1 MKIGLSGLKN
11 LIWALGIVLV
21 LLALLV
27 GLIFSFSQKRSGER
41 ESGTMILGE
50 TASRKDAKAKDG
62 VDGMAYVGQ
71 LNELPSTQKQG
82 LDYLFGDVTFLSDKT
97 LSGLADYSIN
107 YGDIPATIWTDNGG
121 GLTAVDAADT
131 PIIFVDGSMIT
142 PANAAMISQPKR
154 LVIYLGADGLADATR
169 ESFIEGYELLIN
181 SIRSNSPSTVVIV
194 CSIASVSNNYQGGD
208 GLTPTLVRQANDWI
222 RQVCIDTGAL
232 YADLA
237 SILNNDNG
245 QLKDEYLMPDG
256 RSIALAGITAVV
268 DYFRLHAV

>member
-11 LIWALGIVLV
+11 LIWALGIIFV

-41 ESGTMILGE
+41 ESGTMVLGE
-50 TASRKDAKAKDG
+50 TAPREKRSKDG
-62 VDGMAYVGQ
+62 VDGGMAYVGQ
-71 LNELPSTQKQG
+71 LNELPSSQKQG
-82 LDYLFGDVTFLSDKT
+82 LEYVFGMTFLTDRT

-107 YGDIPATIWTDNGG
+107 YGDTSATIWSDNGS
-121 GLTAVDAADT
+121 GLTAADAADT

-154 LVIYLGADGLADATR
+154 LVIYLGADGLAETTR
-169 ESFIEGYELLIN
+169 EAFIAGYELLIN
-181 SIRSNSPSTVVIV
+181 SIRSNSPNTVVIV
-194 CSIASVSNNYQGGD
+194 CSIASVSSNYQGSD
-208 GLTPTLVRQANDWI
+208 GLTPALIAQANEWI

-237 SILNNDNG
+237 SFLNDENG
-245 QLKDEYLMPDG
+245 QLRDEYLMPDG
-256 RSIALAGITAVV
+256 RSIALAGVTAVV
-268 DYFRLHAV
+268 DYLRMHAV

>member
-1 MKIGLSGLKN
+1 MKTGLSGIKN
-11 LIWALGIVLV
+11 LIWALGILVV

-27 GLIFSFSQKRSGER
+27 ALIFSFSQKYSGER

-50 TASRKDAKAKDG
+50 TMRQDQQKKNGIDAG
-62 VDGMAYVGQ
+62 LTNVGQ
-71 LNELPSTQKQG
+71 LNELPGSQKQG
-82 LDYLFGDVTFLSDKT
+82 LETVFGMTFLSDKT
-97 LSGLADYSIN
+97 LSGLESYSKN
-107 YGDIPATIWTDNGG
+107 YGNTPAILWTDDGG

-131 PIIFVDGSMIT
+131 PIRFVDGSLIT

-154 LVIYLGADGLADATR
+154 LVIYLGADGLAEATR

-194 CSIASVSNNYQGGD
+194 CSIASVSNNYQGSD
-208 GLTPTLVRQANDWI
+208 GLTPELVKQANQWI

-237 SILNNDNG
+237 SILNDDNG